1 MTYQVK
7 VAQDAN
13 ELPQTLRNVATI
25 DSDQTTPDDD
35 DAKVVVPGEV
45 IHVTPTPRI
54 TPPPTDVAP
63 ATPSN
68 PGLNLVL
75 VVLAL
80 GGLTLAVGLITPAPA
95 PARRR
100 TRR

>member
-1 MTYQVK
+1 MTYQVT
-7 VAQDAN
+7 VQRDAN
-13 ELPQTLRNVATI
+13 ELPQPLRNVATI
-25 DSDQTTPDDD
+25 DSDQTAPDDD
-35 DAKVVVPGEV
+35 DANVTVPGEV
-45 IHVTPTPRI
+45 LHVTPTPRI

-68 PGLNLVL
+68 PGFNLVL

-80 GGLTLAVGLITPAPA
+80 GGLTLAVGLIAPAPA